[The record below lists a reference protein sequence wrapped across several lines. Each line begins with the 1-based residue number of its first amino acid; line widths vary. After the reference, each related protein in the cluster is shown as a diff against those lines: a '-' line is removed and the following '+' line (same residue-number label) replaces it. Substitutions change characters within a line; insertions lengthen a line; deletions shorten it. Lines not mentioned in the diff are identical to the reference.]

1 MAKKKEN
8 KIFVFY
14 IGILNQDNEFISN
27 KIDEYVNEVSN
38 RIISSNI
45 DGEIIVIPTFSQNTK
60 IECINPEYITDQEL
74 IIKHQNLIKIL
85 NENIE
90 KNI

>member
-14 IGILNQDNEFISN
+14 IGILNQNNELISN

-38 RIISSNI
+38 RITPSNI